1 MTPREEIVARGRAF
15 DLLADLLAYGPRRH
29 EHLARTS
36 LAPHLP
42 SDPDEGAAEHQR
54 VFGRE
59 VPPFASVWFHPE
71 GLVGGEVQD
80 DMRTLMRDAGFEWRN
95 EPDHVAEGLR
105 LLAWLAGAE
114 ADAIEDDDASLERV
128 RALTRRAHEAL
139 AWVPLLHATVIRLG
153 SPLYEEALALVDALL
168 PSTPCRALAIDP
180 PKKPARRLAVP
191 AACGMLWTYT
201 ALSRIARPLDL
212 PAGMRSR
219 FEILDNLFDESARF
233 GVRRELE
240 GALDAELAAFGA
252 LLPPSVE
259 PFREKIAR
267 TRAALRES
275 GG

>member
-1 MTPREEIVARGRAF
+1 MTPREEIVARGRAL
-15 DLLADLLAYGPRRH
+15 DLLADLIAHGPRRR

-36 LAPHLP
+36 LAPLLP

-59 VPPFASVWFHPE
+59 VPPFASLWFHPE
-71 GLVGGEVQD
+71 GLVGGEP
-80 DMRTLMRDAGFEWRN
+80 RDA
-95 EPDHVAEGLR
+95 PDHLAEGLR

-114 ADAIEDDDASLERV
+114 ADAIADDHASLDRV
-128 RALTRRAHEAL
+128 RALTHRAHVAL
-139 AWVPLLHATVIRLG
+139 AWVPLLQATVGRLG
-153 SPLYEEALALVDALL
+153 SPLYEEALALVVGLL
-168 PSTPCRALAIDP
+168 PSPPCRAIPIFDP
-180 PKKPARRLAVP
+180 PAKPARRLAIP

-219 FEILDNLFDESARF
+219 FEILENLFDESARF
-233 GVRRELE
+233 GVRGPLVA
-240 GALDAELAAFGA
+240 ALDDELAAFAA

-267 TRAALRES
+267 TRDFLRE
-275 GG
+275 

>member
-15 DLLADLLAYGPRRH
+15 DLLADLIAHGPRRR

-36 LAPHLP
+36 LAQLLP

-59 VPPFASVWFHPE
+59 VPPFASLWFHPE

-80 DMRTLMRDAGFEWRN
+80 EMRSLMRDAGFEPRD
-95 EPDHVAEGLR
+95 EPDHLAEGLR

-114 ADAIEDDDASLERV
+114 ADAIEDDHASFDRL
-128 RALTRRAHEAL
+128 RALTDRAHKAL
-139 AWVPLLHATVIRLG
+139 AWVPLLRATVVRLG
-153 SPLYEEALALVDALL
+153 SPLYEEALALVVGLL
-168 PSTPCRALAIDP
+168 PSPPCRAIPSFDP
-180 PKKPARRLAVP
+180 PAKPARRLAVP

-201 ALSRIARPLDL
+201 ALSRIARPLNL

-219 FEILDNLFDESARF
+219 FEILENLFEEGARF
-233 GVRRELE
+233 GVRPQLVA
-240 GALDAELAAFGA
+240 ALDHELAAFGA
-252 LLPPSVE
+252 LLPASVE

-267 TRAALRES
+267 TRDFLRE
-275 GG
+275 